1 MSWLSRNP
9 VAWAALGLLL
19 LVAVARTAFLAGY
32 RQGDMAR
39 GDETWLAAPVAD
51 DRARFCDRLIDD
63 VAALLDREG
72 LQDAEQR
79 HDQGGDPGF

>member
-19 LVAVARTAFLAGY
+19 LIAVARTAYLAGY
-32 RQGDMAR
+32 RHGDMVR
-39 GDETWLAAPVAD
+39 GDDAWITAPVED
-51 DRARFCDRLIDD
+51 DRARFCARLMDD

-79 HDQGGDPGF
+79 HDPGGDPGF